1 MGLFA
6 KADPA
11 VQSGEKPTSRLTYG
25 DVRPM
30 RSAAELLTAV
40 ATGAAQTAE
49 RIDADDSTSSD
60 EELEDLAAEVKRFE
74 QLMEKTS
81 ALPGVVPKFDAIPET
96 ASRLDRIPLDLA
108 VKRRAL
114 TKEQEREHQVRQEPT
129 PLSLPKTSEDL
140 TTDSS
145 VEDFLRQSDAA
156 TA

>member
-1 MGLFA
+1 MALA

-11 VQSGEKPTSRLTYG
+11 EQSREKPTSRLTYG

-74 QLMEKTS
+74 KLMARTS
-81 ALPGVVPKFDAIPET
+81 AMPGVVPKFDRIPES

-114 TKEQEREHQVRQEPT
+114 TKEQEREHQVRQEST
-129 PLSLPKTSEDL
+129 PLGLPTTSDDL
-140 TTDSS
+140 TADSS
-145 VEDFLRQSDAA
+145 VEDFVRESEA
-156 TA
+156 TV